1 MATRHDT
8 TRISTMD
15 LRAHLG
21 ELLDRVRL
29 RSAAYVIERK
39 GKEVAALV
47 PAERMRRVEEFARR
61 RARELMAL
69 QDEAELDAGETE
81 KAIERAAGAVRAD
94 RGRKGRR

>member
-1 MATRHDT
+1 MAPRNDAS
-8 TRISTMD
+8 RISTMD

-39 GKEVAALV
+39 GLEVAALV

-69 QDEAELDAGETE
+69 QDEAGLDPDETE
-81 KAIERAAGAVRAD
+81 RAIGRAARAVR
-94 RGRKGRR
+94 GERRAKRSP

>member
-1 MATRHDT
+1 MSSKPDA

-69 QDEAELDAGETE
+69 QDAAGHDPSETE
-81 KAIERAAGAVRAD
+81 KAIERAAGAVRAE
-94 RGRKGRR
+94 RGRKARK

>member
-1 MATRHDT
+1 MSGKDDA

-39 GKEVAALV
+39 GKAVAALV

-61 RARELMAL
+61 RARELLAL
-69 QDEAELDAGETE
+69 QDGAALDSGETE
-81 KAIERAAGAVRAD
+81 KAIERAAGAVRAA
-94 RGRKGRR
+94 RVRKARR